1 MAAVAFLLSPGDFAP
16 GDFAPWN
23 FAPWDF
29 AGHHL
34 DLFGTGGLLLGFAA
48 GLMPGRRGMLLA
60 SAACAACF
68 GLHYLHLGALTGAA
82 MCAIA
87 VLQTLVSAYAIG
99 PGWRAAWVVP
109 LFAGSSLAAA
119 ATMLATWSG
128 WPSACA
134 GLGTLLATGARLQGE
149 AGTMRR
155 LFVGASLCWA
165 LHNGLVGSVFGLT
178 CDLLTLTGLGI
189 ALLRQQSP
197 VPARSDWA
205 PDGVAAG

>member
-1 MAAVAFLLSPGDFAP
+1 MAAVAFLLTF
-16 GDFAPWN
+16 
-23 FAPWDF
+23 WDLGSWDL
-29 AGHHL
+29 ALHHL

-48 GLMPGRRGMLLA
+48 GLMPGRRGMLLT
-60 SAACAACF
+60 SAACAVCF
-68 GLHYLHLGALTGAA
+68 ALHFLRISALTGAA

-99 PGWRAAWVVP
+99 PGRRAPWVVP
-109 LFAGSSLAAA
+109 LFAGSFLAAA
-119 ATMLATWSG
+119 GMMLATWSG

-134 GLGTLLATGARLQGE
+134 GLGTLLATVARLQGE

-165 LHNGLVGSVFGLT
+165 VHNGLVGSVFGLT

-189 ALLRQQSP
+189 ALLRQQASTG
-197 VPARSDWA
+197 VPSHWQRR
-205 PDGVAAG
+205 PDGVAVG